1 MGYAG
6 TLEPLTICDE
16 PMHIFNK
23 TRNTTVA
30 ASAQRADTF
39 LARGRGLMF
48 TSSIPGDGLVI
59 EPCNSIHMFCMRYPL
74 DIIFLSKEGEVAFM
88 YTGIKPWRMG
98 RIVRGARL
106 AIELPEGTIAAS
118 GTKPGDLI
126 SFV

>member
-1 MGYAG
+1 MQETGVADMRILNE
-6 TLEPLTICDE
+6 TRATTIAE
-16 PMHIFNK
+16 
-23 TRNTTVA
+23 
-30 ASAQRADTF
+30 SARRADTF

-48 TSSIPGDGLVI
+48 TSSIPGDGLII

-74 DIIFLSKEGEVAFM
+74 DIIFLDREGAVAFV
-88 YTGIKPWRMG
+88 YNGIKPWRVG

-118 GTKPGDLI
+118 GTQQGDVI